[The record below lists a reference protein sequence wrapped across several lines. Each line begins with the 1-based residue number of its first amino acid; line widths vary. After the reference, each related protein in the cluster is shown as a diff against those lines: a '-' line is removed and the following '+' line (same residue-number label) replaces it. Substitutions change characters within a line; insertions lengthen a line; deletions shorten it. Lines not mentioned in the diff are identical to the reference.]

1 MLVRPLAFPLP
12 GGHKL
17 VYLWISIDRQ
27 GVRYKGRQGAYKMYF
42 YYRPIEQ
49 FIRCLVSSIIKHN
62 IVALAAVIAFFGLSA
77 MIPLALLLIYG
88 ASFFI
93 PDTSVQNFLSDIV
106 QSYVPTLPD
115 AKKIIVENV
124 SRLVEVGSKQ
134 VGIVGVIGLLWTTMG
149 GFVSFQQIL
158 DKIWEIG
165 DRRSFVKRYLV
176 GFGMLGILL
185 SLTVITSLAATVSLE
200 LVQRIF
206 MKGNLTFW
214 LALFHDIS
222 RMSFPLLLFLT
233 CHFCYRFGPSDKIRH
248 SYLLIGA
255 LIATLGIY
263 LSREVFVWYS
273 LHLGQYEM
281 IYGGLTFIM
290 LFTLWVYSVCV
301 IVLFG
306 AEVAV
311 ALRAVREWNEKI

>member
-1 MLVRPLAFPLP
+1 MVF
-12 GGHKL
+12 
-17 VYLWISIDRQ
+17 
-27 GVRYKGRQGAYKMYF
+27 F
-42 YYRPIEQ
+42 YRPIEQ
-49 FIRCLVSSIIKHN
+49 FIRYLVKSIYKHN
-62 IVALAAVIAFFGLSA
+62 IGALAAVIAFFGLSA
-77 MIPLALLLIYG
+77 MIPLVLLLIYG

-93 PDTSVQNFLSDIV
+93 PNSSVQSFLSDIV

-115 AKKIIVENV
+115 ANFNVVEIV
-124 SRLVEVGSKQ
+124 SRLVAVGSKQ
-134 VGIVGVIGLLWTTMG
+134 VGIVGMIGLLWTTVG

-158 DKIWEIG
+158 DMIWESRE
-165 DRRSFVKRYLV
+165 RRSFLKQYLV

-185 SLTVITSLAATVSLE
+185 TLTVVTSLAATVSLD

-206 MKGNLTFW
+206 MRGNITFW

-233 CHFCYRFGPSDKIRH
+233 CYFCYRFLPTSHTIRS

-255 LIATLGIY
+255 LVSTIGIY

-273 LHLGQYEM
+273 LYLGQYTI
-281 IYGGLTFIM
+281 IYGSLAFIM
-290 LFTLWVYSVCV
+290 LFTFWVYIVCI

-311 ALRAVREWNEKI
+311 ALRAVKEQR

>member
-1 MLVRPLAFPLP
+1 M
-12 GGHKL
+12 
-17 VYLWISIDRQ
+17 YL
-27 GVRYKGRQGAYKMYF
+27 YF
-42 YYRPIEQ
+42 KPIEQ

-88 ASFFI
+88 ASIFI
-93 PDTSVQNFLSDIV
+93 PNTSVQNFLSDIL

-115 AKKIIVENV
+115 AKLYLVENV
-124 SRLVEVGSKQ
+124 SRLVALGSKQ
-134 VGIVGVIGLLWTTMG
+134 VGIVGVIGLLWTTVG

-158 DKIWEIG
+158 DMIWEIRH
-165 DRRSFVKRYLV
+165 RRSFVKQYLV

-185 SLTVITSLAATVSLE
+185 SLTVITSLATTVSLA

-206 MKGNLTFW
+206 TEGNLTFW

-233 CHFCYRFGPSDKIRH
+233 CYFCYRFLSSSHTIRN

-255 LIATLGIY
+255 LVSTLGIY

-281 IYGGLTFIM
+281 IYGSLTFIM
-290 LFTLWVYSVCV
+290 LFTFWVYIVCI

-311 ALRAVREWNEKI
+311 TLRTVREQNGRV

>member
-1 MLVRPLAFPLP
+1 
-12 GGHKL
+12 
-17 VYLWISIDRQ
+17 
-27 GVRYKGRQGAYKMYF
+27 MYF
-42 YYRPIEQ
+42 FYRPIEQ
-49 FIRCLVSSIIKHN
+49 FIRYLVKSIYKHN
-62 IVALAAVIAFFGLSA
+62 IGALAAVIAFFGLSA
-77 MIPLALLLIYG
+77 MIPLVLLLIYG

-93 PDTSVQNFLSDIV
+93 PNSSVQSFLSDIV

-115 AKKIIVENV
+115 ANFNVVEIV
-124 SRLVEVGSKQ
+124 SRLVAVGSKQ
-134 VGIVGVIGLLWTTMG
+134 VGIVGMIGLLWTTMS

-158 DKIWEIG
+158 DMIWESRE
-165 DRRSFVKRYLV
+165 RRSFLKQYLV

-185 SLTVITSLAATVSLE
+185 ILTVVTSLAATVSLD

-206 MKGNLTFW
+206 LRGNITLW

-233 CHFCYRFGPSDKIRH
+233 CYFCYRFLPTSHTIRN

-255 LIATLGIY
+255 MVSTIGIY

-273 LHLGQYEM
+273 MYLGRYTI
-281 IYGGLTFIM
+281 IYGSLAFIM
-290 LFTLWVYSVCV
+290 LFTFWVYIVCI

-311 ALRAVREWNEKI
+311 ALRAVKEQR